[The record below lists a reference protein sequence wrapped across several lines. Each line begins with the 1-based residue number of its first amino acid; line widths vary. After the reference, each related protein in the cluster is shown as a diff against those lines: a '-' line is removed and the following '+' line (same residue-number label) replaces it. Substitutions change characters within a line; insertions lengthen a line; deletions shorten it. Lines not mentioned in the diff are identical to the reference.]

1 MAFFMFFIINL
12 LIRGE
17 ESSGVVPFTSL
28 LELLLIWFGI
38 SLPLTFLG
46 AAMGYKK
53 PAILNPIKISRI
65 PKPLPNVSFKLIYIL
80 GIMTGALPFFS
91 TFVELSYIMNSIWH
105 HSQFYYLFGFLFLCF
120 IVVCLVSGE
129 VGILIVYIL
138 ICRED
143 YRWWW
148 VSVIMPG
155 TSGLYLFFYALIY
168 YVKEL
173 NITRFSSTVLYFGY
187 MMIGSGVFFL
197 VTGTFGFIASF
208 LFVRRIYSLIKLD

>member
-1 MAFFMFFIINL
+1 M
-12 LIRGE
+12 
-17 ESSGVVPFTSL
+17 
-28 LELLLIWFGI
+28 
-38 SLPLTFLG
+38 
-46 AAMGYKK
+46 
-53 PAILNPIKISRI
+53 
-65 PKPLPNVSFKLIYIL
+65 
-80 GIMTGALPFFS
+80 
-91 TFVELSYIMNSIWH
+91 
-105 HSQFYYLFGFLFLCF
+105 
-120 IVVCLVSGE
+120 SGE